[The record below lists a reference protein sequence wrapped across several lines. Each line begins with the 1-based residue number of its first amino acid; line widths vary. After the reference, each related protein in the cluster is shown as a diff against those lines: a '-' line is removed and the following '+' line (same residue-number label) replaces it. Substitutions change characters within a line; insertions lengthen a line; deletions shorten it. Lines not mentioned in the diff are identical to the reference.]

1 MRIHRI
7 SKAARDPRKAF
18 VLLTVLV
25 VVAFLALAAYRYN
38 DLMTAEY
45 LASSGAHRAAQS
57 RALAE
62 SGIFVV
68 MGKLAAG
75 ESLPQG
81 EQQVTLD
88 PQSPGLTG
96 SYEIVEYDEESSR
109 WSINGL
115 MDQDSTGGALKK
127 VLEKAQSYIPDLDST
142 VISSIID
149 WLDEDDELSEQGAE
163 NQYYMALE
171 TPYRCKNGALDS
183 MDELLLVKG
192 VTRELIDGN
201 GIAPGLKALFTA
213 NGRQVNYDP
222 ADVSII
228 HPNSVDLQT
237 LEDKLNTAFGNETLT
252 QFVLAYRLY
261 GGSSARVSTPTPGP
275 STGGGSSGGGSG
287 GGSPSGGGR
296 GSSGGSSSRGGST
309 GPASSAPAV
318 QSVDPLTL
326 VKQQIDKDKQANFF
340 RRLKKV
346 SSIFDLAA
354 ANVSVSV
361 QNGRQRTTVS
371 LPSPLKDQTVAVE
384 LLPQL
389 FNLMSTAPEPTS
401 AEEVELPA
409 RLNVNTAPPEVL
421 ALIPDLEPSDIELIS
436 GSQPAPDDPAG
447 ATLAW
452 LYTKAQVSASK
463 LAKIEKYLTTR
474 PTAVR
479 VRVSAKV
486 KGSKA
491 ASLMEATIDLGGPR
505 PRLTGLRDLT
515 DQVSSLQ
522 SQVK

>member
-1 MRIHRI
+1 MRKPQTRPL
-7 SKAARDPRKAF
+7 AREGRNAF

-45 LASSGAHRAAQS
+45 LASAGAHRAAQS

-75 ESLPQG
+75 ETLPEG
-81 EQQVTLD
+81 EQEVTLD

-115 MDQDSTGGALKK
+115 MDQDSTGAALRK

-149 WLDEDDELSEQGAE
+149 WLDDDDELSEQGAE

-183 MDELLLVKG
+183 LDELLLVKG
-192 VTRELIDGN
+192 VTRELLDGN
-201 GIAPGLKALFTA
+201 GIAPGLKSLFTA
-213 NGRQVNYDP
+213 NGRQVNFDP
-222 ADVSII
+222 ADTTLIR
-228 HPNSVDLQT
+228 PNSLDLIA
-237 LEDKLNTAFGNETLT
+237 LEEKLNASFGNELLT

-261 GGSSARVSTPTPGP
+261 GGSSARVTGPTPGP
-275 STGGGSSGGGSG
+275 SSGGGSSGG
-287 GGSPSGGGR
+287 
-296 GSSGGSSSRGGST
+296 SSRGGSSSSGGST
-309 GPASSAPAV
+309 RGGSSAPMAV
-318 QSVDPLTL
+318 SVDPLTL
-326 VKQQIDKDKQANFF
+326 IKQQIDTDKQANFF

-346 SSIFDLAA
+346 NSIFDLAA
-354 ANVSVSV
+354 ASISVSV

-371 LPSPLKDQTVAVE
+371 LPSPLKDQSIAAD

-389 FNLMSTAPEPTS
+389 FSLMSIDPDPAS

-421 ALIPDLEPSDIELIS
+421 ALIPDLEASDIELIA
-436 GSQPAPDDPAG
+436 GSQPAADDPA
-447 ATLAW
+447 ASTLAW
-452 LYTKAQVSASK
+452 LYTKAQVSPSK
-463 LAKIEKYLTTR
+463 LARIEKYLTTK

-479 VRVSAKV
+479 VRVSARV

-515 DQVSSLQ
+515 DQASALQ
-522 SQVK
+522 SQAK

>member
-1 MRIHRI
+1 MRTP
-7 SKAARDPRKAF
+7 SLKKPARHPRKAF

-45 LASSGAHRAAQS
+45 LASAGAHRAAQS

-75 ESLPQG
+75 ETLPQG
-81 EQQVTLD
+81 EQEVTLD

-149 WLDEDDELSEQGAE
+149 WLDEDDELSDQGAE

-192 VTRELIDGN
+192 VTRELLDGN
-201 GIAPGLKALFTA
+201 GISPGLKSLFTA

-222 ADVSII
+222 ADATII

-237 LEDKLNTAFGNETLT
+237 LEEKMNVAFGNELLT

-261 GGSSARVSTPTPGP
+261 GGSSARVSGPTPGP
-275 STGGGSSGGGSG
+275 STGGGSSGGSSQSG
-287 GGSPSGGGR
+287 GSRSGG
-296 GSSGGSSSRGGST
+296 SVSGGSSTRGG
-309 GPASSAPAV
+309 GSATPVAT
-318 QSVDPLTL
+318 VDPMTL
-326 VKQQIDKDKQANFF
+326 VKQQIDTDKQANFF

-354 ANVSVSV
+354 ASVSVSV

-371 LPSPLKDQTVAVE
+371 LPSPLKDQSIAAE

-389 FNLMSTAPEPTS
+389 FTLMSTAPEPTS
-401 AEEVELPA
+401 ADEVELPA

-421 ALIPDLEPSDIELIS
+421 ALIPDLEASDIELIA
-436 GSQPAPDDPAG
+436 GSQPASDDPSG

-452 LYTKAQVSASK
+452 LYTKAQVSPSK
-463 LAKIEKYLTTR
+463 LAKVEKYLTTK

-479 VRVSAKV
+479 VRVSARV

-515 DQVSSLQ
+515 DQATSLQ
-522 SQVK
+522 SQAK